1 MIPYWIGTV
10 LAWVGLLVLASMAG
24 GLGAFW
30 VAKAWQR
37 IRNGWRPRNRYPEY
51 RPRR

>member
-1 MIPYWIGTV
+1 MEALMDKELIPW
-10 LAWVGLLVLASMAG
+10 LVLASMAG

-37 IRNGWRPRNRYPEY
+37 IRNGWRPGNRYPEY